1 MSTTKD
7 EHDYADML
15 MAQADEEARQQIEE
29 RIGLIED
36 KFLQIIARR
45 EKKSAQKELELRNDI
60 SKLKRYVEKWNRQQ
74 EGARAGG
81 LQNAKNKAVTEE
93 EQNEWKTILQAGR
106 ESSPGDRPLSN
117 TALAKIISEK
127 ATRKRSFNTIRRMI
141 PKLI

>member
-7 EHDYADML
+7 DYYYDQML
-15 MAQADEEARQQIEE
+15 MDRADEETRQQIEE

-36 KFLQIIARR
+36 KFLRIIARR
-45 EKKSAQKELELRNDI
+45 EKKSAQKELELKNDI

-81 LQNAKNKAVTEE
+81 LQNAKNKRVTKEE
-93 EQNEWKTILQAGR
+93 LDQWKMILQADR
-106 ESSPGDRPLSN
+106 EPSPGGRPLSI
-117 TALAKIISEK
+117 TAQAKIISEK
-127 ATRKRSFNTIRRMI
+127 ATRKRSPNTIRRMI